1 MALAD
6 PLRRHLRAKVIALI
20 AAILVLGFGVLVILN
35 IQREQRLLVAANHE
49 TADLLATS
57 IVSSIENGMLQARPD
72 IIRELV
78 YRLKTELKDVRHLD
92 VFRRNGVEAFT
103 DLETLETVN
112 RIAGLDAEVV
122 EKGGEVMVGPET
134 AERIKS
140 HYVLEDRGEHRLKN
154 VSQPVRVCRLVP
166 PGVYRQVA

>member
-103 DLETLETVN
+103 DLENLETVN

-122 EKGGEVMVGPET
+122 ERRK
-134 AERIKS
+134 A
-140 HYVLEDRGEHRLKN
+140 HRLIGLPAP
-154 VSQPVRVCRLVP
+154 SALVP
-166 PGVYRQVA
+166 NALLQPPA